1 MTTTF
6 VKYRGSLASLLT
18 SLLLSPF
25 YGSRYTGRFT
35 LVCGCCYRD
44 MVHIRELGRVQCKCT
59 KIKSNTCQTD
69 IYQCY
74 IFKQKLQVSSSF
86 KSWKISI
93 LCYKYKLL
101 EVNQDRKGNRCEI
114 EPCVESQVLLNIWK
128 GTLKCLCT
136 ECYDGY
142 HLIGKSHC
150 FLECF
155 SDATRQNQNYRLNN
169 IN

>member
-1 MTTTF
+1 MDPVT
-6 VKYRGSLASLLT
+6 RGGLHLCVGVVIGIWFIFGNLD
-18 SLLLSPF
+18 
-25 YGSRYTGRFT
+25 GSSVSVLKWKVIPVRLI
-35 LVCGCCYRD
+35 LV
-44 MVHIRELGRVQCKCT
+44 
-59 KIKSNTCQTD
+59 
-69 IYQCY
+69 YQCY

-101 EVNQDRKGNRCEI
+101 EANQDRKGNRCEI
-114 EPCVESQVLLNIWK
+114 EPCVELQVLLNIWK

-150 FLECF
+150 FLECV